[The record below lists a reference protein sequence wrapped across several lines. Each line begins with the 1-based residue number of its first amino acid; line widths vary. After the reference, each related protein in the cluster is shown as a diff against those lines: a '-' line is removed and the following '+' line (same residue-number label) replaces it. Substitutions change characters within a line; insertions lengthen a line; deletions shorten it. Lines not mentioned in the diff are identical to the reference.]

1 MGFRAAGGGCFFF
14 VVGSDKD
21 ELDFEKAV
29 DSLRTRFRGECTPF
43 SIVEEKEL
51 RELER
56 DRFVVLLLAL
66 LVVLPWELLITLLLI
81 LSDFFDVLELD
92 LGLPMIPKEN
102 RRFMSLGRNGSMS
115 CVDVSSMLFVA
126 GGAESGFNG
135 FCGTRCWKKAK
146 SGKVRRTSLS
156 ICSKVVLSWIKV
168 AHFDPGVEFKG

>member
-1 MGFRAAGGGCFFF
+1 M
-14 VVGSDKD
+14 
-21 ELDFEKAV
+21 
-29 DSLRTRFRGECTPF
+29 FRGECTPF
-43 SIVEEKEL
+43 SMMPEEKERVEL
-51 RELER
+51 LELER
-56 DRFVVLLLAL
+56 DRLALPLLLV
-66 LVVLPWELLITLLLI
+66 VVLPWELLITLLLI

-102 RRFMSLGRNGSMS
+102 RRFISLGRNGSMS

-126 GGAESGFNG
+126 AGGAKGAESGFNG

-146 SGKVRRTSLS
+146 SGNVRRTSLS